1 MTPATDAHTQQPTLA
16 GRRAAITGG
25 TTGIGRA
32 IAVLL
37 ASEGAEVFLCG
48 RNEDHLADALARI
61 EEVGKG
67 GGIAID
73 LAEADNVG
81 RFFAAAE
88 EKMGGVDIA
97 IINAAVA
104 AEGITDTD
112 EATLREVIAINF
124 AGYLLSAHHAAKRV
138 GDEGDIVFIGSTSA
152 YALGPGSTIYAGIK
166 YGIQGF
172 TQALRRE
179 LGPKGIRVSNVEP
192 GLTGSD
198 MQLPDIQPDEQRE
211 RIADETMLRAED
223 IAVGV
228 HYLLTQPRRAIV
240 QQLTIVPRDQAEE

>member
-1 MTPATDAHTQQPTLA
+1 MTDSDAHTRQTPLA

-37 ASEGAEVFLCG
+37 ASEGAEVFICG
-48 RNEDHLADALARI
+48 RDPEHLDDALERI
-61 EEVGKG
+61 NQVGKG

-81 RFFAAAE
+81 RFFDAAE
-88 EKMGGVDIA
+88 AAMGGFDIA
-97 IINAAVA
+97 IVNAAVA
-104 AEGITDTD
+104 GEGITDTD
-112 EATLREVIAINF
+112 GATLRTIIATNF
-124 AGYLLSAHHAAKRV
+124 TAYLLSAHHAAERV
-138 GDEGDIVFIGSTSA
+138 GSEGDIVFIGSTSA

-172 TQALRRE
+172 TIALRRE

-211 RIADETMLRAED
+211 RIGEEKMLRADD

-228 HYLLTQPRRAIV
+228 QYLLTQPRRAVV
-240 QQLTIVPRDQAEE
+240 QQLTIVPREQADE